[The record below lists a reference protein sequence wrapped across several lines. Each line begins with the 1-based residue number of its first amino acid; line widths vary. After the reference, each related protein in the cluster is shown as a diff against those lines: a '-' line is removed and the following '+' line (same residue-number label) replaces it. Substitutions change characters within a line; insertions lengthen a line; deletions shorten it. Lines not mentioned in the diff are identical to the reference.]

1 MRVSREQLTPWI
13 ETAVRQAWGYK
24 AATRAY
30 YIAKNGTDAQITG
43 SYRDRSP
50 STVEVRQGESV
61 PGSLGGCKTRYDISQ
76 VLAWLA
82 KERRD
87 LSEQLEWREQIPGLM
102 RKLKA

>member
-1 MRVSREQLTPWI
+1 MDRNSRASGLGVQSSHQSLLY
-13 ETAVRQAWGYK
+13 R
-24 AATRAY
+24 
-30 YIAKNGTDAQITG
+30 KNGTDAQITG